1 MKRLTYIFVLLLIS
15 GGLFAQG
22 FTVNFTPKSLKVNK
36 LDAVA
41 IDPINPDAQPHL
53 TTLTVSNSQS
63 APAKAELQVQ
73 VKWNSTWLVKE
84 GEAMLR
90 TVDPIAPNAPLVISN
105 RDLLTNVGGFYLE
118 SDMDIDIV
126 DAAEANPLLKEA
138 LLAGYFPD
146 GTLEFH
152 VSVRALGSTTW
163 DDSDVFKLTIKNA
176 GAIYPVSPGKHINQV
191 PPLATS
197 LPQSFIWNAVAT
209 GFNDQYLV
217 IKEFPPSQI
226 PNSNSVETSGSVV
239 YRSPSGV
246 QSGFAEYIPFN
257 NGCFYAWQV
266 YMPLFD
272 GFNPLEEVKADD
284 PGLLKSPWYV
294 FKYAEDGNTGDADEI
309 SGLLNGLK
317 NTLILNILMQ
327 GYKPTGEVW
336 YNGRSYSGQEALDL
350 IESLRGKNF
359 TVEIKD

>member
-22 FTVNFTPKSLKVNK
+22 FTVNFTPKSLKVNR

-41 IDPINPDAQPHL
+41 IDPINPDTQPHL

-63 APAKAELQVQ
+63 VPAKAEFQVQ
-73 VKWNSTWLVKE
+73 VKWNTTWLVKE

-90 TVDPIAPNAPLVISN
+90 TVDPIAQNAPLVISN
-105 RDLLTNVGGFYLE
+105 RDLLTNVGGIDLE
-118 SDMDIDIV
+118 SDMNIDIV
-126 DAAEANPLLKEA
+126 DAAESNPLLRDA

-176 GAIYPVSPGKHINQV
+176 GAIYLSSPGKHINQV
-191 PPLATS
+191 PPLVTG

-217 IKEFPPSQI
+217 IKEFAPSDM
-226 PNSNSVETSGSVV
+226 PNSNTVENRGSVV
-239 YRSPSGV
+239 YRSPMGV
-246 QSGFAEYIPFN
+246 QSGFAEFIPFN
-257 NGCFYAWQV
+257 QGCFYAWQV
-266 YMPLFD
+266 YMPLYD
-272 GFNPLEEVKADD
+272 GFNPLSEVKVDD
-284 PGLLKSPWYV
+284 PGILKSPWYV
-294 FKYAEDGNTGDADEI
+294 FKYSEDQNNDTAGEI
-309 SGLLNGLK
+309 SGLLNGLQ
-317 NTLILNILMQ
+317 NNLIMNILLQ
-327 GYKPTGEVW
+327 GYKPTGEIW

-350 IESLRGKNF
+350 IESLKGKNF
-359 TVEIKD
+359 RVEIKD